1 MPAEAACVCVCVGR
15 GRVWTDGSQGHGGQA
30 AAVAGVMMSA
40 AAGSL
45 FARLGLFVNN
55 DPLTRC
61 RPGCCSIVG

>member
-1 MPAEAACVCVCVGR
+1 MCVGR

-30 AAVAGVMMSA
+30 AVAAVMMSA

-55 DPLTRC
+55 DPLPRC
-61 RPGCCSIVG
+61 RS

>member
-1 MPAEAACVCVCVGR
+1 MCVCVGR

-30 AAVAGVMMSA
+30 AVVVSAMMMSA

-55 DPLTRC
+55 DPFPRC
-61 RPGCCSIVG
+61 RL

>member
-1 MPAEAACVCVCVGR
+1 MCVGR

-30 AAVAGVMMSA
+30 AAAAMMSA

-55 DPLTRC
+55 DPLPRC